1 MAWSR
6 QYGKRDLAGGV
17 RSGAMPQGVRPA
29 NYGLLVSYRF
39 RKRWNVVATEQL
51 HLGILKVDS
60 VRPEFQADYGDYPD
74 MFERLLTR
82 ADANV
87 VVSVFDAQ
95 HGELPQPTDCDGFL
109 ITGSRDSVYDDLPWI
124 PPLVALLGQL
134 REQRVKVAGICFGHQ
149 LLAHFFGGRVG
160 AAQAGWAVGVHS
172 ADIVRQPSWL
182 DDGGVEGGSASLA
195 LLSSH
200 KDQVLE
206 LPRDAEIYATNA
218 FCPIAGFTVGE
229 HTLTIQG
236 HPEFTKDYSRALMG
250 FRRELLGENVHQEGV
265 ASLEQEVEQD
275 KMGRWLIN
283 FFRGETA
290 PQ

>member
-1 MAWSR
+1 MAT
-6 QYGKRDLAGGV
+6 D
-17 RSGAMPQGVRPA
+17 
-29 NYGLLVSYRF
+29 
-39 RKRWNVVATEQL
+39 QL

-60 VRPEFQADYGDYPD
+60 VRPEFQAEYGDYPD
-74 MFERLLTR
+74 MFEKLLTR

-95 HGELPQPTDCDGFL
+95 HGELPKPADCDGFL

-124 PPLVALLGQL
+124 SPLVALLGQL

-160 AAQAGWAVGVHS
+160 AAEAGWAVGVHR
-172 ADIVRQPSWL
+172 AKIVRQPSWL
-182 DDGGVEGGSASLA
+182 DHDGVDDGVEDKSAGLS

-206 LPRDAEIYATNA
+206 LPPDAEVYATNA
-218 FCPIAGFTVGE
+218 FCPIAGFTVDE

-236 HPEFTKDYSRALMG
+236 HPEFSKDYSRALMD
-250 FRRELLGENVHQEGV
+250 FRRELLGADVHQQGV

-290 PQ
+290 TQ